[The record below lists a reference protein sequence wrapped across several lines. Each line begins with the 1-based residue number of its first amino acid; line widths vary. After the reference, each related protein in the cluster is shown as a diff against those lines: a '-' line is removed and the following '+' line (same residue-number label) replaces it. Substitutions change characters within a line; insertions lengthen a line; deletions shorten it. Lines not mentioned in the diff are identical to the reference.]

1 MIFRK
6 CTRCGCSWDAG
17 DGRVCEDCKDEMSSE
32 NRRKQE
38 LDRMVRSTNYKQIEM
53 EDLLNGKNKVM

>member
-1 MIFRK
+1 MIFGK
-6 CTRCGCSWDAG
+6 CTRCGCSLDAG
-17 DGRVCEDCKDEMSSE
+17 EGRVCEECKEDMSVE

-38 LDRMVRSTNYKQIEM
+38 LDSMVRSTNYKQIEM